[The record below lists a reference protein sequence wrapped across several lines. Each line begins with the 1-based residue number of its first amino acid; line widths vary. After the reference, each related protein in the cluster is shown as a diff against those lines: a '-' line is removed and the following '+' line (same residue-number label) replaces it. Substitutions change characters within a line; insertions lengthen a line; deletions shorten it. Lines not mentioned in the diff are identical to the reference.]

1 MHPRSLRRLIP
12 ASAVAGLLLLP
23 GAVRA
28 LPLSAPDGPAAV
40 RWQIGDL
47 FSWLGQTF
55 ASLWAEE
62 EGANA
67 PASPEPLAGGSESD
81 TGKLIDPN
89 G

>member
-28 LPLSAPDGPAAV
+28 LPLSAPDGPATV
-40 RWQIGDL
+40 RWQVGDL
-47 FSWLGQTF
+47 FSWLGQSF
-55 ASLWAEE
+55 SSLWAEE
-62 EGANA
+62 EGAIV
-67 PASPEPLAGGSESD
+67 PASPDPLDGGSEVD
-81 TGKLIDPN
+81 TGKLIDPD